1 MFKTTAAT
9 LMGILHW
16 SLKRQ
21 ALYQG
26 VHPIAHDLIAAFARL
41 GVAAVFL
48 MSGQTKVDGWR
59 VSENA
64 IDLFTYEY
72 NLPLFSPVLA
82 AHLAV
87 FAEHLLPL
95 MLIVGIFTRL
105 GALGLVA
112 MVVVI
117 QIFVYPSAWPTHAS
131 WLAALLYLVSFG
143 PGRLSLDAF
152 ISK

>member
-1 MFKTTAAT
+1 
-9 LMGILHW
+9 
-16 SLKRQ
+16 
-21 ALYQG
+21 
-26 VHPIAHDLIAAFARL
+26 
-41 GVAAVFL
+41 
-48 MSGQTKVDGWR
+48 MSGQTKLDGWR

-117 QIFVYPSAWPTHAS
+117 QIFVYPSAWPTHAT
-131 WLAALLYLVSFG
+131 WLAALFYLVSFG